1 MVLCVT
7 PRELTEDKPRTR
19 CGSAVV
25 GYPQLVTHI
34 YVHGAEGLENQ
45 DNPGGQWAHSGL
57 LLCQGACTGSGPVDR
72 TRKWNRVADL
82 FKPRQTHSH
91 MVTVVLLTHAD

>member
-1 MVLCVT
+1 MIVAAFMVLCVT

-19 CGSAVV
+19 CWSAFV
-25 GYPQLVTHI
+25 GYPQLVTHV

-57 LLCQGACTGSGPVDR
+57 LLRVHALGVD
-72 TRKWNRVADL
+72 
-82 FKPRQTHSH
+82 Q
-91 MVTVVLLTHAD
+91 